1 MVVCDAGAGSGG
13 DIARTP
19 GTRYNCPRCV
29 EHLKGVIMDA
39 SNPGFASGEHRF
51 GRASERQFRALLEA
65 APDAMVIVDTAGT
78 IILVNAQTETL
89 FGYTRE
95 ELVGQ
100 PVEMLIPLDLRQLH
114 QSHRG
119 DFHHAPRV
127 RPMGENLD
135 LRAANRTGDTFPV
148 EISLSPLQGE
158 EGMMVIAAI
167 RDISNRRRAEAQLRQ
182 GEALYR
188 AIARNLP
195 NGAVK
200 VIDRDLRYLMA
211 EGELILPVRPE
222 ELVGRLVDEA
232 LPPEL
237 AAERKLSYLSA
248 LRGET
253 QRREIPYEG
262 RYYLLQTAPLRDD
275 DGEIYAALAMTVD
288 ITEQKEAELTAQ
300 SLLRLSQ
307 RLTSTLDLRRLL
319 HMITEEAINLTGAA
333 GGLAGLVTGEG
344 IVTTAYLQDG
354 QSHPVHDIW
363 PPHTGIPGH
372 VLATGK
378 PYLTN
383 DAASDPLL
391 NYAFTGRD
399 RVQSLLGV
407 PVVDSRGRTIAYFE
421 VTNKQREGGFTEG
434 DVDKLVGLS
443 RIAAIA
449 IQNARSFARLRELG
463 QQIVSAQEEE
473 RRRLAQELHDSAGQT
488 LTALLISLEMLA
500 ATVAGEELRA
510 RLEELAGVARDAYEE
525 VRSASHALRPPV
537 LDSGDFQEALHAFCT
552 DFSRQVGLPIH
563 FSSDPLP
570 ALPEPLRLSFYRFL
584 QESLT
589 NVVRHAQATEATVSV
604 TCGEEAIMLSVHDDG
619 IGMDA
624 DGRPAAAP
632 SSPGLGLRGLRE
644 RFELI
649 GGDVAIDSAPGQ
661 GTTVTA
667 RCALIIA

>member
-1 MVVCDAGAGSGG
+1 
-13 DIARTP
+13 
-19 GTRYNCPRCV
+19 
-29 EHLKGVIMDA
+29 MDA

-51 GRASERQFRALLEA
+51 GRASEGQFRALLEA

-78 IILVNAQTETL
+78 IILVNAQTEKL
-89 FGYTRE
+89 FGYSRE

-100 PVEMLIPLDLRQLH
+100 PVEMLIPVDLRQLH
-114 QSHRG
+114 QSHR
-119 DFHHAPRV
+119 DAFHHAPRV

-158 EGMMVIAAI
+158 EGTMVIAAI

-537 LDSGDFQEALHAFCT
+537 LDSGDFQEALHVFCT

-589 NVVRHAQATEATVSV
+589 NVVRHAQATEATVRV

>member
-1 MVVCDAGAGSGG
+1 
-13 DIARTP
+13 
-19 GTRYNCPRCV
+19 
-29 EHLKGVIMDA
+29 MDA
-39 SNPGFASGEHRF
+39 SNPGFASGEH
-51 GRASERQFRALLEA
+51 GLVHASEQQFRALLEA
-65 APDAMVIVDTAGT
+65 APDAMVIVDTAGK
-78 IILVNAQTETL
+78 IILVNAQTEKL
-89 FGYTRE
+89 FGYARE
-95 ELVGQ
+95 ELIGQ
-100 PVEMLIPLDLRQLH
+100 PVEILIPGELQQLH
-114 QSHRG
+114 QSHR
-119 DFHHAPRV
+119 DSFHRAPRV

-135 LRAANRTGDTFPV
+135 LRATNRAGESFPV
-148 EISLSPLQGE
+148 EISLSPLQTE

-237 AAERKLSYLSA
+237 AAERKVSYLSA

-253 QRREIPYEG
+253 QRRAIPYEG
-262 RYYLLQTAPLRDD
+262 RYYLLQTTPLRDD

-288 ITEQKEAELTAQ
+288 ITEQKEAEITAQ
-300 SLLRLSQ
+300 TLLRLSQ

-319 HMITEEAINLTGAA
+319 HMITEEAINLTGAT
-333 GGLAGLVTGEG
+333 GGLAGLVTGAG

-354 QSHPVHDIW
+354 QSYPVHEIW
-363 PPHTGIPGH
+363 PPHGGIPGH
-372 VLATGK
+372 VLATGN

-383 DAASDPLL
+383 AAASDPLID
-391 NYAFTGRD
+391 YAVTGRD
-399 RVQSLLGV
+399 RVRSLLGV
-407 PVVDSRGRTIAYFE
+407 PVVDSRGRAIAYFE
-421 VTNKQREGGFTEG
+421 VNNKLRDGGFGEDDLG
-434 DVDKLVGLS
+434 KLTGLS

-500 ATVAGEELRA
+500 GGVEDEQLRA
-510 RLEELAGVARDAYEE
+510 RLDELAGVAQDAYEE
-525 VRSASHALRPPV
+525 VRAASHALRPPV
-537 LDSGDFQEALHAFCT
+537 LDSSDFREALNAFCA

-570 ALPEPLRLSFYRFL
+570 PLPEPLMLSFYRFL
-584 QESLT
+584 QETLT

-604 TCGEEAIMLSVHDDG
+604 AYGDEEMALSVHDDG
-619 IGMDA
+619 VGMDV
-624 DGRPAAAP
+624 DGRLTAAP
-632 SSPGLGLRGLRE
+632 SASGLGLRGLRE
-644 RFELI
+644 RFELL
-649 GGDVAIDSAPGQ
+649 GGEVALDSAPGQ
-661 GTTVTA
+661 GTTITA
-667 RCALIIA
+667 RCAVTIA

>member
-1 MVVCDAGAGSGG
+1 
-13 DIARTP
+13 
-19 GTRYNCPRCV
+19 
-29 EHLKGVIMDA
+29 
-39 SNPGFASGEHRF
+39 
-51 GRASERQFRALLEA
+51 
-65 APDAMVIVDTAGT
+65 
-78 IILVNAQTETL
+78 
-89 FGYTRE
+89 
-95 ELVGQ
+95 
-100 PVEMLIPLDLRQLH
+100 
-114 QSHRG
+114 
-119 DFHHAPRV
+119 
-127 RPMGENLD
+127 
-135 LRAANRTGDTFPV
+135 
-148 EISLSPLQGE
+148 
-158 EGMMVIAAI
+158 MVIAAI

-421 VTNKQREGGFTEG
+421 VNNKQREGGFAEG

-537 LDSGDFQEALHAFCT
+537 LDSGDFQEALHVFCT

-589 NVVRHAQATEATVSV
+589 NVVRHAQATEATVRV